1 MGNGMNK
8 VLPGL
13 YVGNYQDSKD
23 ADQLERFE
31 ITHILAIHDTARRL
45 HSDKHYLC
53 ILAADSPDQNLS
65 QYFSLCNDF
74 IHAARLRGGNVLIH
88 CLAGMSRS
96 VTVAVAYIMSTTSLS
111 WKEALKVVRVG
122 RSIANPNVG
131 FQQQLKDF
139 ESSRL
144 QDERNRLKERFP
156 SLALTESD
164 AEACRSTLRNYE
176 TLALAKE
183 VCEGKCAMGR
193 TCPTGLCRQATKRTL
208 RRKSSTSSIGSV
220 SSGRT
225 PPQTPRM
232 LPSAPP
238 SPALHRSSSV
248 MSTSRPR
255 SGPAGLHS
263 YTGGSAPPSRAV
275 SRVDLS
281 AAVACSSSNTSLSAI
296 GRSSAFSSSNWRL
309 TAGSAPNK
317 PRPTPPVSP
326 NTWER
331 NRLKER
337 FPSLAL
343 TESDAEACR
352 STLRN
357 YETLALAKEVCEGKC
372 AMGRTC
378 PTGLCRQATKRT
390 LRRKSSTSSI
400 GSVSSGRT
408 PPQTPRMLPSA
419 PPSPALHRSSSVMST
434 SRPRSGP
441 AGLHSY
447 TGGSAPPS
455 RAVSRVDLSAAVACS
470 SSNTSLSAIGRSSA
484 FSSSNWRLTA
494 GSAPNTPRPTPP
506 VSPQRW
512 PRRLSNRQTPQL
524 PAPPESHPST
534 MT

>member
-96 VTVAVAYIMSTTSLS
+96 VTVAVAYIMSTTNLS
-111 WKEALKVVRVG
+111 WKEALKVVKVG

-139 ESSRL
+139 EASRL
-144 QDERNRLKERFP
+144 QEERRRLKERFP
-156 SLALTESD
+156 SLALSESD
-164 AEACRSTLRNYE
+164 AEACSSTLINYE

-193 TCPTGLCRQATKRTL
+193 TCPTGLCRQASKRTT
-208 RRKSSTSSIGSV
+208 RRKSSTSSIGSA
-220 SSGRT
+220 SGRT

-238 SPALHRSSSV
+238 SPALHRSASV
-248 MSTSRPR
+248 VSTSRPR

-281 AAVACSSSNTSLSAI
+281 AAVACSSSNANISVV
-296 GRSSAFSSSNWRL
+296 GRSSAFSSS
-309 TAGSAPNK
+309 S
-317 PRPTPPVSP
+317 
-326 NTWER
+326 
-331 NRLKER
+331 
-337 FPSLAL
+337 
-343 TESDAEACR
+343 
-352 STLRN
+352 
-357 YETLALAKEVCEGKC
+357 
-372 AMGRTC
+372 
-378 PTGLCRQATKRT
+378 
-390 LRRKSSTSSI
+390 
-400 GSVSSGRT
+400 
-408 PPQTPRMLPSA
+408 
-419 PPSPALHRSSSVMST
+419 
-434 SRPRSGP
+434 
-441 AGLHSY
+441 
-447 TGGSAPPS
+447 
-455 RAVSRVDLSAAVACS
+455 
-470 SSNTSLSAIGRSSA
+470 
-484 FSSSNWRLTA
+484 WRLTA

-524 PAPPESHPST
+524 PMLPTETHPSSLT
-534 MT
+534 

>member
-53 ILAADSPDQNLS
+53 ILAADSPDQNLT

-74 IHAARLRGGNVLIH
+74 IHSARLRGGNVLIH

-96 VTVAVAYIMSTTSLS
+96 VTVAVAYIMSTTNLS
-111 WKEALKVVRVG
+111 WKESLKVVRVG
-122 RSIANPNVG
+122 RSIANPNAG

-156 SLALTESD
+156 SLALAESD
-164 AEACRSTLRNYE
+164 AEVCSSTLRNYE

-193 TCPTGLCRQATKRTL
+193 TCPTGLCRQATSKRTL
-208 RRKSSTSSIGSV
+208 RRKSSTSSIGSA

-238 SPALHRSSSV
+238 SPALHRSSSIV
-248 MSTSRPR
+248 STSRPR

-263 YTGGSAPPSRAV
+263 YTGGSAPPSRAA

-281 AAVACSSSNTSLSAI
+281 AAVACSSSNASLSA
-296 GRSSAFSSSNWRL
+296 
-309 TAGSAPNK
+309 
-317 PRPTPPVSP
+317 V
-326 NTWER
+326 
-331 NRLKER
+331 
-337 FPSLAL
+337 
-343 TESDAEACR
+343 
-352 STLRN
+352 
-357 YETLALAKEVCEGKC
+357 
-372 AMGRTC
+372 
-378 PTGLCRQATKRT
+378 
-390 LRRKSSTSSI
+390 
-400 GSVSSGRT
+400 
-408 PPQTPRMLPSA
+408 
-419 PPSPALHRSSSVMST
+419 
-434 SRPRSGP
+434 
-441 AGLHSY
+441 
-447 TGGSAPPS
+447 
-455 RAVSRVDLSAAVACS
+455 
-470 SSNTSLSAIGRSSA
+470 GRSSA

-506 VSPQRW
+506 VSPQCW

-524 PAPPESHPST
+524 PVPPGSPESHPST